1 MIIDQIRLK
10 EIKDNYRSFIE
21 SCNVDNEFKL
31 TTNSEKS
38 PYALCFAIFGYQ
50 LLKDEKTINK
60 NREKWIKLLL
70 SNIKKYKENLRDDE
84 IYFTKPYLQLLA
96 FTLSSLKI
104 LNSIDN
110 SEIVKHVEPI
120 IKFDIE
126 ESLTRFGVAD
136 GIPGSGNMAMFHA
149 ILLIHLRDI
158 IGHDVNESIDK
169 WINFHLKSM
178 NKFGFWGKS
187 KNMTYLMFQNGY
199 HQYEI
204 FDYLKINNNFWNL
217 AAQNIN
223 LLKDR
228 DSRYA
233 PYPGGGGCYDYD
245 AIHILTSKKNQE
257 DYIQSVTET
266 AHSVCMSQNND
277 GGFSESSCIR
287 PRNFKNLKKNLNH
300 LYFCPSKNKYEVLKR
315 IISIQRPIHNKI
327 KTHWTEYS
335 RDWYESDLWDSWFRL
350 LLIARC
356 DVANDPKKFSDWGFI
371 NYPGIGFHHKFQD
384 D

>member
-126 ESLTRFGVAD
+126 ESLTRFGVAN

-335 RDWYESDLWDSWFRL
+335 RDWY
-350 LLIARC
+350 
-356 DVANDPKKFSDWGFI
+356 
-371 NYPGIGFHHKFQD
+371 
-384 D
+384 